1 MDVLFNNSI
10 FNIFLMPDVRPI
22 DTEKT
27 YEKQAIR
34 KTQIQI
40 AQRILQEIELKED
53 SFVLD
58 AGCGSGFSM
67 ETILQNTKNNFGFD
81 ISSELLLV
89 AKKKGIKNLVR
100 AGFDEP
106 PFRENIFDA
115 IISVSALQWFYPKD
129 EHDVKD
135 HYAQIAKEF
144 FRLLKSGGKAGLQ
157 FYPASEREWDIAVKC
172 FRKLFGGYIIE
183 EGEGRKR
190 KRYIILEKK

>member
-1 MDVLFNNSI
+1 
-10 FNIFLMPDVRPI
+10 MPDIRPI
-22 DTEKT
+22 DSEKS
-27 YEKQAIR
+27 YEKAAIR
-34 KTQIQI
+34 KTQIQM
-40 AQRILQEIELKED
+40 AQRIMQELELDEN

-67 ETILQNTKNNFGFD
+67 ESATAISKNIFGFD
-81 ISSELLLV
+81 ISQELLLV
-89 AKKKGIKNLVR
+89 AKRKGIKNLVR
-100 AGFDEP
+100 ADFENI

-135 HYAQIAKEF
+135 HYTKIAKEF

-157 FYPASEREWDIAVKC
+157 FYPATEREWEIAVKC

-190 KRYIILEKK
+190 KRYLILEKK